1 MRLFNPDSRFMA
13 VFSLFAD
20 LVVVNM
26 LMVLSALPVLT
37 AGAALRAGNVVIGQ
51 MVRGVGSGY
60 GVRFVREL
68 PRRFAAV
75 TGYWLLALLLAAVL
89 VYQQWVLFRASV
101 EGPAL
106 TALQVLAL
114 SGALLIAGVAVWFF
128 ALGAASRR
136 ALADAVVLAVAHLP
150 CTVAALA
157 LCLGAVA
164 CVVYLP
170 VAWSVPLV
178 FFLLPAFTVYLVRLV
193 LAGALGER
201 LAAD

>member
-1 MRLFNPDSRFMA
+1 MA

-75 TGYWLLALLLAAVL
+75 TGY
-89 VYQQWVLFRASV
+89 
-101 EGPAL
+101 
-106 TALQVLAL
+106 
-114 SGALLIAGVAVWFF
+114 
-128 ALGAASRR
+128 
-136 ALADAVVLAVAHLP
+136 
-150 CTVAALA
+150 
-157 LCLGAVA
+157 
-164 CVVYLP
+164 
-170 VAWSVPLV
+170 
-178 FFLLPAFTVYLVRLV
+178 
-193 LAGALGER
+193 
-201 LAAD
+201 